1 VTARIRLAELL
12 EAFSFASDLGR
23 GQPMGHV
30 LRTCRIAMALA
41 DTLKLPE
48 RDLPDIYFTSLLVH
62 AGCTA
67 GASEFAAFLAGDELK
82 AQKDLCLCDPANFL
96 DVLSCLR
103 RNVAPG
109 KPLPKRL
116 ARMLQVMAQGDS
128 TFNDIFAGSSEV
140 GARIAARMGMSEQTC
155 SSLYNICETWNG
167 KGPHRLKGGAIPLP
181 SRLVNAAMVIEV
193 FHSEHGVE
201 AVKAAALSRKDRLF
215 DPDIVAAIVKLCDDE
230 PFWRK
235 LNEEESWDTVLA
247 LEPLP
252 HRYVD
257 DASLDALLLS
267 FADLADL
274 KTSNLVARSRRT
286 STLAAAVAARLRLG
300 EQEQVVVRRAALV
313 QDVGLVT
320 VPSLLL
326 SPGRRLTAAE
336 TERVRLHPYYTERVL
351 SRSSTLEPIGR
362 IAAIHHERLDGSGY
376 HKGLQG
382 SQIPMTA
389 RILMTVDAY
398 LELVDDGNSTTSSDQ
413 AIQKLANESRKTLD
427 ADCLRALADEVGGS
441 AHLPRPQPKRFL
453 PSGLTER
460 ELEVL
465 GLISR
470 GYSVKECAEQLVLS
484 NHTVRHHLE
493 NIYGKTG
500 VTSRAGAVLYAVDN
514 NLIG

>member
-1 VTARIRLAELL
+1 MTAGIRLAELL
-12 EAFSFASDLGR
+12 GAFSFASDLGR

-30 LRTCRIAMALA
+30 LRTCQIAMALA

-48 RDLPDIYFTSLLVH
+48 RDLPDIYFTALLVH

-109 KPLPKRL
+109 RPLPKRL
-116 ARMLQVMAQGDS
+116 ARMLQVMAQGDN

-140 GARIAARMGMSEQTC
+140 GARIAARMGMSEKTC

-181 SRLVNAAMVIEV
+181 SRLVNAAMIVEV

-201 AVKAAALSRKDRLF
+201 AVRAAALSRKDRLF
-215 DPDIVAAIVKLCDDE
+215 DPDIVAAIVKLVDDE
-230 PFWRK
+230 PFW
-235 LNEEESWDTVLA
+235 LGLADEETWDTVLA

-257 DASLDALLLS
+257 DSSLDALLLS

-274 KTSNLVARSRRT
+274 KTSNLVARSRRA
-286 STLAAAVAARLRLG
+286 STFSAAVAARLRLG
-300 EQEQVVVRRAALV
+300 DEEQVLARRAALV
-313 QDVGLVT
+313 QDIGLVA

-326 SPGRRLTAAE
+326 SPGRRLTEAE
-336 TERVRLHPYYTERVL
+336 NERVRLHPYYTERIL
-351 SRSSTLEPIGR
+351 SRSSALEPIGR
-362 IAAIHHERLDGSGY
+362 IAAMHHERLDGSGY

-382 SQIPMTA
+382 SQIPVTA
-389 RILMTVDAY
+389 RILMIVNAY
-398 LELVDDGNSTTSSDQ
+398 LEIVDGSTTTSSDH
-413 AIQKLANESRKTLD
+413 AIHQLANESGKTMD
-427 ADCLRALADEVGGS
+427 ADCLRALANEVGGS
-441 AHLPRPQPKRFL
+441 AHLPRPQPKRSF

-465 GLISR
+465 GLIAR